1 MELRRLRD
9 NEIKLLQ
16 DFLYEAI
23 YIPEGV
29 EPLAREIMMY
39 QRENSFR
46 HSRWG
51 MNRWPSA
58 FRFAVSSCSFI
69 FSFVVI
75 RALAFYILFH
85 CFK

>member
-29 EPLAREIMMY
+29 GE
-39 QRENSFR
+39 
-46 HSRWG
+46 G
-51 MNRWPSA
+51 
-58 FRFAVSSCSFI
+58 CS
-69 FSFVVI
+69 
-75 RALAFYILFH
+75 Y
-85 CFK
+85 

>member
-29 EPLAREIMMY
+29 EPPAREIIY
-39 QRENSFR
+39 QHELK
-46 HSRWG
+46 
-51 MNRWPSA
+51 
-58 FRFAVSSCSFI
+58 I
-69 FSFVVI
+69 
-75 RALAFYILFH
+75 
-85 CFK
+85 